1 MDYPKSVPNV
11 GLVSGKFVDENT
23 STGQVGSLI
32 PATWGSAVTDEILN
46 VIMSGGVAPEENQND
61 QLLLAIKEIIKDNI
75 PPEKI
80 RTTLA
85 EYGITDA
92 YTKTK
97 VYTKDEINELLKN
110 ATALPVGAM
119 VPFPVGV
126 VPPGYLEVDNR
137 LFKDDVYPDLAA
149 YLAKKFNLA
158 GDAADYTRLPE
169 SRGEFFRGWDHG
181 RGVDAGR
188 ALGSSQLSQNLRHVH
203 AEVVTSSVIADQAQF
218 VAGSKL
224 PAPTMTQILY
234 NDTNATDNYTAL
246 PADHA
251 ASGGAEARPRNLA
264 VMWCIKAWNAPI
276 NQGNI
281 DIAALS
287 MLVAQATESSQGTAK
302 VGTQLQVDE
311 GTSDSTIV
319 TPKKM
324 RFGFQFIKGVNGA
337 IVFPTWLGGFI
348 FQWGLASDV
357 PRAGSGIGPTRDVTL
372 PTVFPTA
379 ALSTWASYA
388 FNNMTSGSAFSP
400 GAAFLSNS
408 VIRVQNNYT
417 SSAGEIRWY
426 AIGY

>member
-11 GLVSGKFVDENT
+11 GLVGGKFVDENT
-23 STGQVGSLI
+23 TTGQVGSLI

-97 VYTKDEINELLKN
+97 VYTKEEINELLKN

-119 VPFPVGV
+119 VPFPLGV

-188 ALGSSQLSQNLRHVH
+188 A
-203 AEVVTSSVIADQAQF
+203 
-218 VAGSKL
+218 AGSYQL
-224 PAPTMTQILY
+224 DAMQGHWHENWYANGGRTGSTFTDGFDVPA
-234 NDTNATDNYTAL
+234 DTKDARGANYTRARN
-246 PADHA
+246 PMSDGVNGTPRTT
-251 ASGGAEARPRNLA
+251 SETRPRNLA

-302 VGTQLQVDE
+302 VSTDAQMLDSANDQV
-311 GTSDSTIV
+311 IA
-319 TPKKM
+319 TPKKL
-324 RFGFQFIKGVNGA
+324 RKGFAISLTTNGYIA
-337 IVFPTWLGGFI
+337 FPSWLGGLI
-348 FQWGLASDV
+348 IQWGLFNASGT
-357 PRAGSGIGPTRDVTL
+357 PS
-372 PTVFPTA
+372 TVSFPIPFPNAVLMKPVFGAENATA
-379 ALSTWASYA
+379 AAEVPAWQPGTVNTNGFAQISTATHPASY
-388 FNNMTSGSAFSP
+388 
-400 GAAFLSNS
+400 L
-408 VIRVQNNYT
+408 V
-417 SSAGEIRWY
+417 
-426 AIGY
+426 IGY

>member
-11 GLVSGKFVDENT
+11 GLVNGKFVDENT

-46 VIMSGGVAPEENQND
+46 VIMSGGVAPDENQND

-97 VYTKDEINELLKN
+97 VYTKEEINELLKN

-188 ALGSSQLSQNLRHVH
+188 IVGSSQLDQMQGHLH
-203 AEVVTSSVIADQAQF
+203 APPKNASAYASFGSGGSALA
-218 VAGSKL
+218 AGNGIIN
-224 PAPTMTQILY
+224 P
-234 NDTNATDNYTAL
+234 NATGSPVSDGVNGEPRA
-246 PADHA
+246 
-251 ASGGAEARPRNLA
+251 GAETRPRNLA

-287 MLVAQATESSQGTAK
+287 RLVAQATESSQGTAK
-302 VGTQLQVDE
+302 VATPAQINAGTDDAVF
-311 GTSDSTIV
+311 V
-319 TPKKM
+319 TPKKL
-324 RFGFQFIKGVNGA
+324 RLGFQF
-337 IVFPTWLGGFI
+337 
-348 FQWGLASDV
+348 
-357 PRAGSGIGPTRDVTL
+357 L
-372 PTVFPTA
+372 P
-379 ALSTWASYA
+379 S
-388 FNNMTSGSAFSP
+388 
-400 GAAFLSNS
+400 
-408 VIRVQNNYT
+408 
-417 SSAGEIRWY
+417 
-426 AIGY
+426 AIGYIAFPSWMGGLIIQWGSISVPQDATAVATMATAFQVANFWESATGSINRITGGTTQSATNVTARTLQTLTIANDDAAQVVRWLAVGY

>member
-11 GLVSGKFVDENT
+11 GLVGGKFVDENT
-23 STGQVGSLI
+23 TTGQVGSLI

-61 QLLLAIKEIIKDNI
+61 QLLLAIKQIIADNI

-158 GDAADYTRLPE
+158 GDAANYTRLPE

-188 ALGSSQLSQNLRHVH
+188 ALGSGQLSQNLRHVH
-203 AEVVTSSVIADQAQF
+203 PEVVTSSVVADLDQF
-218 VAGSKL
+218 VAGGKT
-224 PAPTMTQILY
+224 PAPTLTQILY
-234 NDTNATDNYTAL
+234 NDAGSADNYTVL
-246 PADHA
+246 PKDYAG
-251 ASGGAEARPRNLA
+251 SGGDEARPRNVS

-302 VGTQLQVDE
+302 VATDAQMLDSANDQV
-311 GTSDSTIV
+311 IV
-319 TPKKM
+319 TPKKL
-324 RFGFQFIKGVNGA
+324 RKGFAISLTTNGYIA
-337 IVFPTWLGGFI
+337 FPSWLGGLI
-348 FQWGLASDV
+348 IQWGLFNASGTASTVSFAIPFPSAVLMKPVFGSENATSAAEV
-357 PRAGSGIGPTRDVTL
+357 PAWVPG
-372 PTVFPTA
+372 TVNTNGFA
-379 ALSTWASYA
+379 QISTTTHPASY
-388 FNNMTSGSAFSP
+388 
-400 GAAFLSNS
+400 L
-408 VIRVQNNYT
+408 V
-417 SSAGEIRWY
+417 
-426 AIGY
+426 IGY